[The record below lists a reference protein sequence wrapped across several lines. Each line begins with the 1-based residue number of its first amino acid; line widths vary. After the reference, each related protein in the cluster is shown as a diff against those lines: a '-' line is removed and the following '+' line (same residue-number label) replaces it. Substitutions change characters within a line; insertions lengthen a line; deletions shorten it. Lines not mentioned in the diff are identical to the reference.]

1 VISLKFCSYEVL
13 PYSKRKVK
21 KKVDYMSK
29 IKQTNIDKLEE
40 KQLKLSSALRK
51 NLQRRKAVGKTDK
64 KQKDS

>member
-1 VISLKFCSYEVL
+1 
-13 PYSKRKVK
+13 
-21 KKVDYMSK
+21 MSK